1 MWISP
6 SVFLSSG
13 TIIDTGT
20 VITRLPAAAYSA
32 LRDVFR
38 QAMTKYP
45 LTQALSVLDTC
56 YDLSSYVTVKY
67 PHIAFYF
74 QGGLKLKLD
83 ATGIF
88 YSSSASQVCLAFAGN
103 DANNKFAVLGNV
115 QQRTFEVVYDVA
127 GGRVG
132 FARGGCL

>member
-38 QAMTKYP
+38 QALTKYP
-45 LTQALSVLDTC
+45 LTRALSVLDKC

-115 QQRTFEVVYDVA
+115 QQKTFEA